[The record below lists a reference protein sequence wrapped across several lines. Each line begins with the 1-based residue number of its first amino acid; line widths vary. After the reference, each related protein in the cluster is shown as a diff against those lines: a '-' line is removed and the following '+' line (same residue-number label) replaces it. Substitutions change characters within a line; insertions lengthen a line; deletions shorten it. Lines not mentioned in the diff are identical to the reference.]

1 MEILRVPP
9 YDLHVDVKV
18 ESPSTSHTYY
28 VEDLVDH
35 SIPFSGE
42 ILSTSNSTVTV
53 DLPHEFDGSYYINAE
68 GHEEYVDVV
77 RPYVDPTTKGTTSS
91 EIAAYAKQEEIARAI
106 IDSVIPE
113 GFYYKKYV
121 LQTTGLGSDYIPLW
135 VDAKKI
141 LKVYENN
148 VLVYDVDSTSDM
160 VYEITTDSTAITKSY
175 VGQLN
180 RLESAP
186 NTLPAAS
193 SDVIGSGSVSGVF
206 PKTYDYTF
214 ILAVGYKNVPSDIT
228 RATEMIIDDIACGK
242 LDYYTRYVAAYDTD
256 QFKLKFDKQVF
267 EGTGNI
273 IVDKIL
279 SKYAKSITTVG
290 VL

>member
-9 YDLHVDVKV
+9 YPLSVSYDVPD
-18 ESPSTSHTYY
+18 SSTSYLIT
-28 VEDLVDH
+28 VEDMVDH
-35 SIPFSGE
+35 SVTTGVA
-42 ILSTSNSTVTV
+42 TSNANGKLSIS
-53 DLPHEFDGSYYINAE
+53 LPSGYDG
-68 GHEEYVDVV
+68 EYKVVAGEYEDVFTVV
-77 RPYVDPTTKGTTSS
+77 RPYVDPTTKGTTAS

-106 IDSVIPE
+106 IDSVIPQ
-113 GFYYKKYV
+113 GFYYEKYA

-135 VDAKKI
+135 VDAKDI
-141 LKVYENN
+141 LSVQENN
-148 VLVYDVDSTSDM
+148 VLVYSKGAISNVN
-160 VYEITTDSTAITKSY
+160 YEITTDTTAITRSY
-175 VGQLN
+175 TGELN

-186 NTLPAAS
+186 NVLPSAS
-193 SDVIGSGSVSGVF
+193 SDIIGSGFMSGVF
-206 PKTYDYTF
+206 PKTFDYTF
-214 ILAVGYKNVPSDIT
+214 ILAVGYKNIPSDIV

-242 LDYYTRYVAAYDTD
+242 LDYYSRYVAAYDTD